1 MRQDRKVF
9 EMKKLRV
16 AQIGVLHEHSNGI
29 MKTLRYQMSDIFD
42 VVAIAPEEEDNM
54 TNRHFPCY
62 EGLNWVTMD
71 EIFEL
76 PDLDAV
82 FVETEMRQLVPVA
95 RRCLEHG
102 LPIHIDKPGGE
113 NLEDYAR
120 LVQDFYD
127 AGLLFQPG
135 YMLRHSWGVNFMLNA
150 VRKGWIGEVWEVD
163 ANMHRDEGSADF
175 RNWFAEYHGGTMFN
189 YASHLIDV
197 LLELMGEPQGI
208 HPYFRNTAGD
218 KVNDTWVTLFT
229 YPKAIATIHCSM
241 CGIQGIPHR
250 RFTIRGTKG
259 TLELFPLEQGYQQP
273 IGHPKFNDIPVN
285 VHMVLAEDNEEYK
298 AGVYDLKIGP
308 MNDRFED
315 QLREFAD
322 LLCSGRQN
330 PKSAEYEITLQKM
343 ILAASDYIKW

>member
-71 EIFEL
+71 EIFEW

-150 VRKGWIGEVWEVD
+150 VRKG
-163 ANMHRDEGSADF
+163 SCL
-175 RNWFAEYHGGTMFN
+175 
-189 YASHLIDV
+189 LIF
-197 LLELMGEPQGI
+197 GKKQRKGN
-208 HPYFRNTAGD
+208 R
-218 KVNDTWVTLFT
+218 LFIV
-229 YPKAIATIHCSM
+229 P
-241 CGIQGIPHR
+241 
-250 RFTIRGTKG
+250 
-259 TLELFPLEQGYQQP
+259 
-273 IGHPKFNDIPVN
+273 
-285 VHMVLAEDNEEYK
+285 
-298 AGVYDLKIGP
+298 
-308 MNDRFED
+308 
-315 QLREFAD
+315 
-322 LLCSGRQN
+322 
-330 PKSAEYEITLQKM
+330 
-343 ILAASDYIKW
+343 